1 MNTKPFE
8 ASVQGDKDQRGEG
21 PHSADDAPSTARALA
36 KDTAD
41 AAASLGA
48 EMKQAAQATSKAI
61 GKQVATF
68 AREVGH
74 ELGATAEKQRVRGA
88 DAITAFSR
96 AMKAAAGELQE
107 QSPAVAKHARHA
119 ARSIEGLS
127 HSIRDRSATELM
139 QSATD
144 AARLQPALFFAGA
157 IAAGFTLSRFLK
169 SSATHSDRKE
179 QADD

>member
-1 MNTKPFE
+1 
-8 ASVQGDKDQRGEG
+8 
-21 PHSADDAPSTARALA
+21 
-36 KDTAD
+36 
-41 AAASLGA
+41 
-48 EMKQAAQATSKAI
+48 MKQAAQATSKAI
-61 GKQVATF
+61 GKQVASF

-74 ELGATAEKQRVRGA
+74 ELGATAEKQRARGA

-127 HSIRDRSATELM
+127 HSIRDRSATELIH
-139 QSATD
+139 SATD
-144 AARLQPALFFAGA
+144 AARSQPALFFAGA

-179 QADD
+179 HADD